1 MRWRIRAIAALF
13 LASLAPNALAYEQT
27 ESDRKTE
34 GFRLV
39 SSGLAVL
46 AAIESTVQEVASM
59 DWKSGSNEAMPT
71 GQSGATATAEA
82 TPKAA
87 TAEKKGAN
95 VSIDGSPTLPSGTT
109 STLDV
114 TRNAS
119 VGGGERAAMSEGS
132 TASGGAASL
141 GSPTTASS
149 TGSSGA
155 TPRTPSLTMPAS
167 EADRLRNRSNSIN
180 GSLGTIGNWVK
191 DAQDRN
197 RTPLNPT
204 GQDKKWNEG
213 GTPIDRDAASK
224 AKFGAKGD
232 LSLNTIADNREKEP
246 DPFEEF
252 LKEQRKKQGNREKE
266 KSEEEKKKEEQERQ
280 ELEQKMTE
288 LANKPP
294 PFTLQDYYDFRDL
307 IAKKNKMLGP
317 LAENQPEF
325 AKKAQIIFDE
335 FQSRDG
341 DESKK
346 QAFRDFVENSRESD
360 RFQNPII
367 VDPIRDTHREGVSH

>member
-1 MRWRIRAIAALF
+1 MRWMTSAVAALC
-13 LASLAPNALAYEQT
+13 LASLAPAALAYEQT

-34 GFRLV
+34 GSGLV
-39 SSGLAVL
+39 SGGLAVL

-59 DWKSGSNEAMPT
+59 DWKSGTNVAVPT
-71 GQSGATATAEA
+71 GQSGASATAEA
-82 TPKAA
+82 AQKAA
-87 TAEKKGAN
+87 PAEGKGAN
-95 VSIDGSPTLPSGTT
+95 VSIDGSSKLPSG
-109 STLDV
+109 STGALDA
-114 TRNAS
+114 TRVAS
-119 VGGGERAAMSEGS
+119 VGGGDRADVSGA
-132 TASGGAASL
+132 TAGGGAASL
-141 GSPTTASS
+141 GSPTTSSS
-149 TGSSGA
+149 TGSGGA
-155 TPRTPSLTMPAS
+155 SSRTPSLTMPAS
-167 EADRLRNRSNSIN
+167 EADRLRKMSNSIN
-180 GSLGTIGNWVK
+180 GSLGTMGGLVK

-197 RTPLNPT
+197 RNPQNPT
-204 GQDKKWNEG
+204 GQDKKSNEG

-266 KSEEEKKKEEQERQ
+266 KTEEEKKKEEQERK

-307 IAKKNKMLGP
+307 IAKKNKALGP

-325 AKKAQIIFDE
+325 AKKAQTIFDE

-341 DESKK
+341 DEARKR
-346 QAFRDFVENSRESD
+346 AFRDFVENSRESE

-367 VDPIRDTHREGVSH
+367 VDPIPDTHRAGVSH